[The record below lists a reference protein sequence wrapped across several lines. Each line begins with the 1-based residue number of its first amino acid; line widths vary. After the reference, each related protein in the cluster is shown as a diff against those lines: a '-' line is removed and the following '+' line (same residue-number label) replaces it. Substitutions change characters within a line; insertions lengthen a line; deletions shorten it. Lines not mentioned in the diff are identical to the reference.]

1 MTRIP
6 DSHFDALIA
15 AAALAVIAA
24 WLLCGCMVTVS
35 PEGEGLAITTSS
47 PLPATT
53 NTVAASSLAATLSA
67 GCAMLGIPLPENIS
81 YHGIVGLLAAWVW
94 LEKRKAKR
102 KEKNEKLVRKDT

>member
-1 MTRIP
+1 MKYTLIL
-6 DSHFDALIA
+6 ALA
-15 AAALAVIAA
+15 AA
-24 WLLCGCMVTVS
+24 LLCGCIVTLDPSTSGKPGVVV
-35 PEGEGLAITTSS
+35 TTSS
-47 PLPATT
+47 PLPAST

-102 KEKNEKLVRKDT
+102 KAENEKLVRKDT

>member
-1 MTRIP
+1 MTSLRT
-6 DSHFDALIA
+6 DALIG
-15 AAALAVIAA
+15 LVIAA
-24 WLLCGCMVTVS
+24 LLAVLALTGCIVTVR
-35 PEGEGLAITTSS
+35 PGAADGVTVVTSS

-67 GCAMLGIPLPENIS
+67 GCTMLGIPIPENIS

-102 KEKNEKLVRKDT
+102 KAENEKLVRKDT